1 MPPAARFALGHAP
14 TAATNPEHPLSD
26 VVRSLTHLLQFGG
39 RPFQAEGFLTVPLS
53 KRHVLYWNASVA
65 DREQVHGLLADSSM
79 WQVLDAESWEECEKI
94 LRAEAIDAI
103 LVDLGPD
110 GLGRLSSFHPNPVPQ
125 AAGIPIVLLVD
136 PQSEDAAL
144 AALEDGAT
152 DYVLKA
158 PSHLRRLP
166 TSLKMAVAATA
177 ALGSRRQRPS
187 VPPLSLRAD
196 TTVLNALPI
205 GVAILD
211 SQGCVEFVNT
221 AWAGFIKANSQP
233 RLELEPGENFIEA
246 FERLA
251 ADQALSSGEAETPAL
266 IASALRTILA
276 GASESYSIEF
286 RHLYCGSTRWYRL
299 EAAAIEEGEERGV
312 MISCSEISPRVAAE
326 ATVHFQSQLLANI
339 HDAVC
344 ATDNEYK
351 ITAWNAAAERLYGWR
366 AEEVLGK
373 RLDEIVPCPR
383 SADSWD
389 VLFHNAQGSQPYRND
404 LVHGTRDGRQVNVA
418 AVSVPL
424 RDARGVTLGYVV
436 TVRDMTDRTL
446 ALEAAWENEARWQLA
461 GRAMNEA
468 ICDLDLRTGRV
479 WRSEGYHR
487 LFGYQ
492 PEELQ
497 GGLGWW
503 LKQIH
508 PDDVDRVWRDSEAVF
523 NHDRPFS
530 VEYRFRR
537 SDGSYAYVL
546 HRAFLL
552 KSAQGVPLRIT
563 GTLIDITERKRTEK
577 ILAQSEK
584 RYRLMAENATDV
596 ISRHNADG
604 VFLYISPAV
613 KGMFGYSPGEL
624 LGTSVYAYLHP
635 EDLEGARQRIDEGT
649 RQPVTLRFRARHKS
663 GQYVWV
669 ESIIRSIQDPANPDA
684 HETVGVTRDVT
695 ARKQVEDLLRLQQA
709 ELAHISRLTSMGE
722 MASGIAHELN
732 QPLTTISHYAD
743 ACQQT
748 IGAGNVSVERIL
760 TWTSK
765 IAQQAERAGDIIRR
779 IKGFVQK
786 SLPERTKIDLGS
798 LLEEV
803 IELLDPDARLHD
815 IKLQFE
821 RVTELPL
828 ILVDK
833 VQIQQ
838 VLVNLLRNAF
848 ESLDA
853 CLATNRSVIVRA
865 SYSNPHE
872 VLISVEDRG
881 TGISPDGLERLFE
894 PFFTTKPDGTGVG
907 LPISRSIV
915 EDHGGRIWA
924 ANNSDQGMTFWFTL
938 PTTIGVRHDGPQTDR
953 LRSRRRSRSSR
964 SVAAHPGDDGF

>member
-1 MPPAARFALGHAP
+1 M
-14 TAATNPEHPLSD
+14 
-26 VVRSLTHLLQFGG
+26 
-39 RPFQAEGFLTVPLS
+39 
-53 KRHVLYWNASVA
+53 
-65 DREQVHGLLADSSM
+65 LAGSNM
-79 WQVLDAESWEECEKI
+79 WLIHDAESWEECETT

-103 LVDLGPD
+103 LVNLGPD
-110 GLGRLSSFHPNPVPQ
+110 GLGRLSCFHPNPVPQ

-136 PQSEDAAL
+136 PQFENAAL
-144 AALEDGAT
+144 AALDDGAA
-152 DYVLKA
+152 DYLLKT
-158 PSHLRRLP
+158 PSQLRRLP
-166 TSLKMAVAATA
+166 TSLKLVVAATA
-177 ALGSRRQRPS
+177 ALGSQRKRPS
-187 VPPLSLRAD
+187 VPPLSLRANA
-196 TTVLNALPI
+196 TVLDALPI
-205 GVAILD
+205 GVALLD
-211 SQGCVEFVNT
+211 GQGFVEFVNA
-221 AWAGFIKANSQP
+221 AWIRFINANSQP
-233 RLELEPGENFIEA
+233 CLEIEPGDNLIKA
-246 FERLA
+246 FEQLA
-251 ADQALSSGEAETPAL
+251 IVEPRPAGDAETPTL
-266 IASALRTILA
+266 IASALRMILA
-276 GASESYSIEF
+276 GTRESYSIEF
-286 RHLYCGSTRWYRL
+286 RHAYCGNTRWYRL
-299 EAAAIEEGEERGV
+299 EAAALEQDGARGV
-312 MISCSEISPRVAAE
+312 MISCSEVSPRVSAQ

-339 HDAVC
+339 HDAVY
-344 ATDNEYK
+344 ATDTEYK

-373 RLDEIVPCPR
+373 RLDEILPCPR

-389 VLFHNAQGSQPYRND
+389 VIFHNAQKSQPYRND
-404 LVHGTRDGRQVNVA
+404 LVHCARDGRQVNVA

-424 RDARGVTLGYVV
+424 RDAAGATLGYVV
-436 TVRDMTDRTL
+436 TVRDMTDRAV

-461 GRAMNEA
+461 GRATNEA
-468 ICDLDLRTGRV
+468 ICDLDLRTGQV

-497 GGLGWW
+497 SGIGWW

-508 PDDVDRVWRDSEAVF
+508 PDDVERIWRDSEAVF

-584 RYRLMAENATDV
+584 RYRLMAENSTDV
-596 ISRHNADG
+596 ISRHNEDG
-604 VFLYISPAV
+604 IFLYVSPAV
-613 KGMFGYSPGEL
+613 KVMFGYSPGEL

-635 EDLEGARQRIDEGT
+635 EDLGVARQRVEEGT
-649 RQPVTLRFRARHKS
+649 RDSLTLQFRARHKN
-663 GQYVWV
+663 GEYVWC
-669 ESIIRSIQDPANPDA
+669 ESIIRTIQDPTNPDA
-684 HETVGVTRDVT
+684 HETVAVTRDVT

-748 IGAGNVSVERIL
+748 IGAGNVSAERIL
-760 TWTSK
+760 AWTGK

-786 SLPERTKIDLGS
+786 SLPERTNIDLGM

-815 IKLQFE
+815 IKLHFE
-821 RVTELPL
+821 RETELP
-828 ILVDK
+828 IMLVDK

-853 CLATNRSVIVRA
+853 CLAADRSVIVRA
-865 SYSNPHE
+865 SYADLQE

-915 EDHGGRIWA
+915 EDHGGRLWA
-924 ANNSDQGMTFWFTL
+924 ANNSDRGMTFWFTL
-938 PTTIGVRHDGPQTDR
+938 PTTIGVRHDGPETDR